1 MKNLFLFLLAT
12 SLTITSCSSDDS
24 SNSSNVVKAKI
35 NGVSKTF
42 TNIAVTEQEYTD
54 GGFTYTDVTVT
65 AALSSEP
72 TKLIQFVAE
81 KGITG
86 TDASW
91 SFIYNDNDTF
101 YEKTPTFTTT
111 VIESS
116 ETKLKGTFAGS
127 MSDGTQTIV
136 VTGGSFNI
144 TY

>member
-42 TNIAVTEQEYTD
+42 TTITVTEQEYTD

-86 TDASW
+86 TDANW

-127 MSDGTQTIV
+127 MSDETQIIV

-144 TY
+144 T